1 MQREKE
7 RNVKFNYLINLKSFS
22 DADLENDPIQFQN
35 KEKKKK
41 KTTLR
46 TCAGKSQCRLEAKC

>member
-22 DADLENDPIQFQN
+22 DADLKNDPIQFQN
-35 KEKKKK
+35 KEKKK